1 MTHQIFKISIIQKE
15 KPCQSSPSNRSLS
28 LGHIPWWFG
37 KVSQQPSHCK
47 LCGTTSACALP
58 DVPPSWKKKRLT
70 DSCWK
75 WWCFFDSYLFFPK
88 KNPCFNMF
96 SRCCHLGA
104 LFQWMWNVFSICSS
118 LFCAVSVWQQLLLLS
133 CASRKLCSK
142 VACLAEHGEDGD
154 MQGLPSMLGA
164 IARILL
170 SPFKKKYKEV

>member
-75 WWCFFDSYLFFPK
+75 WWCFLTPTFFFQKKIHVSTCFLDAVILVRFSNGCGTFSRFVPHFFVQFQFDSSYF
-88 KNPCFNMF
+88 
-96 SRCCHLGA
+96 CCPAPPGS
-104 LFQWMWNVFSICSS
+104 F
-118 LFCAVSVWQQLLLLS
+118 
-133 CASRKLCSK
+133 
-142 VACLAEHGEDGD
+142 VARSHA
-154 MQGLPSMLGA
+154 
-164 IARILL
+164 
-170 SPFKKKYKEV
+170 